1 MRCLK
6 NIAAMFSQQES
17 LRSGRFA
24 LRGEIKKPS
33 FEHRCKKKN
42 RQNDALNKAVIP
54 AILVL
59 LCIGVRCSAWL
70 LVVRFFQGKRIL
82 PGCNP

>member
-1 MRCLK
+1 MK
-6 NIAAMFSQQES
+6 NEGGTLLDSKQK
-17 LRSGRFA
+17 RPN
-24 LRGEIKKPS
+24 IKHSTQRKSPEMS
-33 FEHRCKKKN
+33 
-42 RQNDALNKAVIP
+42 ALNKAVIP